1 MGAARFVVAEIP
13 FRRRAGE
20 LRRQQRDQRYH
31 VGLLHHLRALR
42 PLAADHH
49 VDGHGALCVVGE
61 VERFQRVEADE
72 LLIDAGRRIESD
84 YDALDR
90 VPPVRKLVVANRQLL
105 SERGGLMGDAPAGGP
120 VP

>member
-1 MGAARFVVAEIP
+1 MGAARFVVAEIL
-13 FRRRAGE
+13 FRRGAWKLQG
-20 LRRQQRDQRYH
+20 QQCDQRYH

-42 PLAADHH
+42 PLTADHH

-61 VERFQRVEADE
+61 VERFQRMEAGE
-72 LLIDAGRRIESD
+72 LLIDARRRIETD

-105 SERGGLMGDAPAGGP
+105 SKRGGLIGPARLQD
-120 VP
+120 VQ